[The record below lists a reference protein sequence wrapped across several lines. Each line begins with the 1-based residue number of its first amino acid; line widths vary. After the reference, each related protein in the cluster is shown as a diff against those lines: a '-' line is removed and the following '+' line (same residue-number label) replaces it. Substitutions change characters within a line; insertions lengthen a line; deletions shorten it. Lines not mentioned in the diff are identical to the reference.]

1 MSEQHKHRS
10 TPTKQHRNVRS
21 YISVDRDLERGSV
34 NHSPAPPQSNRLKK
48 QHTSSRAYHSHD
60 NLLVSAPPPPPP
72 PAPKSPPYYFGDM
85 KQYDNPTYQH
95 TTSYSTDDNGQT
107 KSSHYQSSH
116 HDVSGH
122 PRIQNDSNGHLRS
135 HQRGQNDFEDKLGL
149 NSSSNSS
156 QRVQSRVSKTYESSQ
171 HFKGTQLCQA
181 FFRFDFWVKIIWIP
195 KEVGRRKGE

>member
-1 MSEQHKHRS
+1 
-10 TPTKQHRNVRS
+10 
-21 YISVDRDLERGSV
+21 
-34 NHSPAPPQSNRLKK
+34 
-48 QHTSSRAYHSHD
+48 
-60 NLLVSAPPPPPP
+60 
-72 PAPKSPPYYFGDM
+72 M

-122 PRIQNDSNGHLRS
+122 PRGQNDSNGHLRS